1 MAAVACALAVG
12 GTVASGAAARPAP
25 APVPVAQ
32 HVSVQPAAAP
42 AAPLQDPQP
51 LPADTPAAGVV
62 PTRLLIPDIGVDAAL
77 PPLSLDENRVLLPP
91 GDLDTAG
98 WYTGSAVPGAVG
110 PAILAGHVDDTETA
124 GVFARLHE
132 LQPGASITVQLSDG
146 TSRQYRMD
154 RSEDVAKAEFPT
166 EQVYGP
172 TPNSQLRIITCNG
185 PYDFDAMHYRNNL
198 VVFAVPV
205 E

>member
-1 MAAVACALAVG
+1 
-12 GTVASGAAARPAP
+12 
-25 APVPVAQ
+25 
-32 HVSVQPAAAP
+32 VSVRAADHAP

-51 LPADTPAAGVV
+51 LPGDAPAVGVV
-62 PTRLLIPDIGVDAAL
+62 PTRLVIADIGVDAPL
-77 PPLSLDENRVLLPP
+77 PPLRLDQNRVLLPP

-98 WYTGSAVPGAVG
+98 WYARSAVPGAVG

-132 LQPGASITVQLSDG
+132 LQPGAAITVQLSDG
-146 TSRQYRMD
+146 TSRRYRMD
-154 RSEDVAKAEFPT
+154 RSEDVAKTEFPT
-166 EQVYGP
+166 AEVYGP

-185 PYDFDAMHYRNNL
+185 PYDFNALHYRNNL

-205 E
+205 G